1 MNDLSPFQSFLVDYE
16 TEISDESFVQD
27 VFLADVKNLNNVDD
41 VISYYRNLRNWYT
54 DSQVSLLLD
63 LVYLLGVNF
72 PGIKSYRELD
82 VTDNPY
88 FQMTYR
94 VDASFP
100 SKDRETWI
108 IATIPLG
115 LIDLKKEVI
124 FKFEAGDLEGVIGG
138 IYNYLTDSGN
148 FFHLITPREAR
159 FILYQLYGYEVQLY

>member
-1 MNDLSPFQSFLVDYE
+1 
-16 TEISDESFVQD
+16 
-27 VFLADVKNLNNVDD
+27 
-41 VISYYRNLRNWYT
+41 
-54 DSQVSLLLD
+54 
-63 LVYLLGVNF
+63 
-72 PGIKSYRELD
+72 
-82 VTDNPY
+82 
-88 FQMTYR
+88 MTYR

-148 FFHLITPREAR
+148 FFNLITPREAR